1 MLFRS
6 AKEMLRFL
14 DEVGKLETFDYYF
27 SLKVLDHMEL
37 MPDGKLAVVF
47 LSGIRLTI

>member
-1 MLFRS
+1 
-6 AKEMLRFL
+6 MLRL
-14 DEVGKLETFDYYF
+14 MDEMGKLAAFDYFF

-47 LSGIRLTI
+47 LAGVRVTV

>member
-1 MLFRS
+1 
-6 AKEMLRFL
+6 MLRL
-14 DEVGKLETFDYYF
+14 IDEVGKLASFDYYF

-47 LSGIRLTI
+47 LAGVRVTV